1 MSTTCTHYAWAEKN
15 TAPAPPS
22 NEKRREKLNGFLAL
36 DLGSG
41 QTTVDFQPQA
51 KTPNAVYV
59 IALIVLRYAS
69 LDYQRILFILDN
81 CSIHND
87 SMKAALAELLAEIPL
102 AQGIAVHFLHTPAT
116 PPSSTRPNT
125 SSASSGRTPSTTC
138 PMP

>member
-1 MSTTCTHYAWAEKN
+1 M
-15 TAPAPPS
+15 
-22 NEKRREKLNGFLAL
+22 
-36 DLGSG
+36 
-41 QTTVDFQPQA
+41 DFQPQA
-51 KTPNAVYV
+51 KTRNAVHV

-69 LDYQRILFILDN
+69 LGFRQILCILDN

-102 AQGIAVHFLHTPAT
+102 AQGIAVDFLHTPAYS
-116 PPSSTRPNT
+116 PSSTRPNT